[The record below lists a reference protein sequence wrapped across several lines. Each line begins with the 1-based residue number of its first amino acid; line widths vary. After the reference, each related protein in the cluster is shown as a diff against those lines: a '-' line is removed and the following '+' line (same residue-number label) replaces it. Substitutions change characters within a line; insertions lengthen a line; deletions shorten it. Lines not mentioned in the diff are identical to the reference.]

1 MSILD
6 TMKKIAEQSQN
17 AAVPAAFLFAQ
28 VTAVSP
34 LVVRVDNRFDLPASA
49 LVVLKEKDGDPLAV
63 GDKLALLRN
72 HGGPVVPGFGKGVIF
87 MALIPG
93 QSAGTLSPTVDV
105 ASAASQVTR
114 TYKMDLEAG
123 RCTGYVDGTEAMR
136 QAILKILLTER
147 FTYLIYSWDYGIEL
161 NETFGRS
168 AQTLASEARRIVQ
181 EALLADSRIT
191 KITDFSVSQ
200 PDKRTI
206 SIQFTAETIFGEI
219 PLERTVAR
227 NV

>member
-1 MSILD
+1 
-6 TMKKIAEQSQN
+6 
-17 AAVPAAFLFAQ
+17 
-28 VTAVSP
+28 
-34 LVVRVDNRFDLPASA
+34 
-49 LVVLKEKDGDPLAV
+49 
-63 GDKLALLRN
+63 
-72 HGGPVVPGFGKGVIF
+72 

-147 FTYLIYSWDYGIEL
+147 FTYLIYSWDFGI
-161 NETFGRS
+161 

>member
-1 MSILD
+1 M
-6 TMKKIAEQSQN
+6 
-17 AAVPAAFLFAQ
+17 
-28 VTAVSP
+28 
-34 LVVRVDNRFDLPASA
+34 
-49 LVVLKEKDGDPLAV
+49 
-63 GDKLALLRN
+63 
-72 HGGPVVPGFGKGVIF
+72 IF

-206 SIQFTAETIFGEI
+206 SIQFTAESIFGEI